1 VVGCKQCSYSPVDAL
16 GASWCASVTLDQL
29 LLLLLPVPKYL
40 NLLQLLLLLL
50 LLWCLYP
57 LQL

>member
-16 GASWCASVTLDQL
+16 GASWCALVTLDQ

-40 NLLQLLLLLL
+40 NLLQLLQLLL
-50 LLWCLYP
+50 LLW
-57 LQL
+57 